1 MHSNDFENDF
11 ENEPLFAPISKNELT
26 SEAVSDPLKQAEKG
40 GGDTGIEISGENMLE
55 RGKEIEAI
63 IGNNYVESVMRIQ
76 LAEFTAPQD
85 VANPS
90 GSYLSM
96 IMMITKERMIIA
108 NKVITPPDVSLVIC
122 KMNQSMV
129 MMWSL

>member
-1 MHSNDFENDF
+1 MDYRKNIDLTKLGKYVIKNFFRQNSMHSGNFENGF
-11 ENEPLFAPISKNELT
+11 ENEPLFAPISQNELT
-26 SEAVSDPLKQAEKG
+26 PEAVSDSLKEAEK

-85 VANPS
+85 VANPA
-90 GSYLSM
+90 GSYLCM
-96 IMMITKERMIIA
+96 IMMITKERI
-108 NKVITPPDVSLVIC
+108 D
-122 KMNQSMV
+122 
-129 MMWSL
+129 